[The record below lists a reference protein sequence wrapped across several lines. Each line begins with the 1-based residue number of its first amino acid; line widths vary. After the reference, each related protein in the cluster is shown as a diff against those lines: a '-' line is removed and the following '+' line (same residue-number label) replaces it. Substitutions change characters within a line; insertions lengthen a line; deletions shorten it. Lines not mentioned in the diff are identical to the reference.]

1 MKLKNQVNGEQ
12 QSQILNNPPKGE
24 KGERMK
30 KIRKVDIYEYPVNL
44 VKNSHVNRKGN
55 LVIDREPFEHMV
67 INKLN
72 EIIERIND
80 QNP

>member
-1 MKLKNQVNGEQ
+1 
-12 QSQILNNPPKGE
+12 
-24 KGERMK
+24 MK